1 MIFGDQALMNLRFIM
16 TLTFSV
22 LFWISPPL
30 VVAQG
35 KKDRAER
42 DKQRYYQNWLKET
55 VVYII
60 SPEEKEVFGKLATS
74 EERDQFIEQ
83 FWRRRDPD
91 PKTAANEFKEEHY
104 RRIAYANEN
113 YQSGLAGWKTDRGRV
128 YIIYGPPDQREAYPT
143 GGNYQRA
150 DHEGGGFT
158 SVYPFERWWYRNLPG
173 GRSDIE
179 LEFIDPKMSNEYYL
193 AVSPEEK
200 DALLNSDGL
209 GPTTAEE
216 FGLRAKKDRPYFVS
230 NYGEPYPGMN
240 TRSKDDPMRRYETY
254 FDVQKPPPLKY
265 PDLKDMVK
273 VNVTYTDLPFQVRQ
287 DYFKLG
293 EGQILAPVTI
303 QFKNKDLTW
312 AAGAAS
318 HSIRVAV
325 YGILTTLT
333 NRVALEFEDVVSTD
347 YRPEEMQQGLLERSM
362 YQKIIPIQSNMR
374 YRLDLVVKDLNSGK
388 VGTISKAL
396 IPPVQSSD
404 RLEASSLV
412 LAEFIQTFP
421 QTPQQQMFILGDV
434 KVRPSIDKV
443 FLPSDPL
450 GVYLQLYNFGLDQST
465 LAPVVQVTYSI
476 TGQGRVVREVID
488 RRGESTQFY
497 SDQRLVLIKG
507 LSLKGLNPG
516 EYVLKVHVRD
526 GITQKDVSLSSAF
539 TVDSK
544 QSHLASSK

>member
-22 LFWISPPL
+22 LLWISPPL

>member
-22 LFWISPPL
+22 LFWISTPL

>member
-22 LFWISPPL
+22 LLWISPPL

-60 SPEEKEVFGKLATS
+60 SPEEKEVFQKLATS
-74 EERDQFIEQ
+74 EERDAFIEQ
-83 FWRRRDPD
+83 FWRRRDHD
-91 PKTAANEFKEEHY
+91 PKTAVNEFKEEHY

-113 YQSGLAGWKTDRGRV
+113 YKSGLAGWKTDRGRI

-158 SVYPFERWWYRNLPG
+158 SVYPFERWWYRNMPG
-173 GRSDIE
+173 VRSDVE

-193 AVSPEEK
+193 AVAPEEK

-209 GPTTAEE
+209 GPTSAEE
-216 FGLRAKKDRPYFVS
+216 FGVRAKKDRPYFVS

-273 VNVTYTDLPFQVRQ
+273 VNVTYSDLPFQVRQ
-287 DYFKLG
+287 DYFRLG

-318 HSIRVAV
+318 HSIRVAI
-325 YGILTTLT
+325 YGIVTSLS

-347 YRPEEMQQGLLERSM
+347 YAPEEMQQGLLERSM

-374 YRLDLVVKDLNSGK
+374 YKLDLVVKDLNSGK
-388 VGTISKAL
+388 VGTASKAL
-396 IPPVQSSD
+396 IPPGGSSD

-412 LAEFIQTFP
+412 LAELIQTFP

-476 TGQGRVVREVID
+476 TGQCRVVR
-488 RRGESTQFY
+488 
-497 SDQRLVLIKG
+497 
-507 LSLKGLNPG
+507 
-516 EYVLKVHVRD
+516 
-526 GITQKDVSLSSAF
+526 
-539 TVDSK
+539 
-544 QSHLASSK
+544 